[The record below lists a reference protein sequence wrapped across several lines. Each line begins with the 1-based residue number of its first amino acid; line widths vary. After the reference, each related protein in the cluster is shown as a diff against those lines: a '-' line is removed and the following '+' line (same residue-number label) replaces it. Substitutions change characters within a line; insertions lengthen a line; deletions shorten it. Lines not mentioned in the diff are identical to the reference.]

1 MLSFN
6 SLNAWMDNKRLKFQ
20 KMPTSFVAVQKISVW
35 NSLKSP
41 IYSLKEV
48 LRNSYFKRIFKK
60 STFGCKD
67 KSVLNLYLCHVL
79 LFKKLNKSLKHNIN
93 FYIELLPLTK
103 EMFILASVNWV
114 HIDNFWRQ
122 RNRKK
127 NVLIKTT
134 LKDMLRNVMKKINKK
149 LDFNYSSRL
158 GGKKNFRFDIQHL
171 WHHEFGFEE
180 DFKSRYV
187 EWAA

>member
-1 MLSFN
+1 MKCSLATRSSKTQLKSSSKKLTQELRRANFKTTSSGQCSPAWKVLHFGHHKAASLCHAPSSIDFTITILMLSFN

-60 STFGCKD
+60 GTFGCKD

-79 LFKKLNKSLKHNIN
+79 LFKKLNESLKH
-93 FYIELLPLTK
+93 
-103 EMFILASVNWV
+103 
-114 HIDNFWRQ
+114 
-122 RNRKK
+122 
-127 NVLIKTT
+127 
-134 LKDMLRNVMKKINKK
+134 
-149 LDFNYSSRL
+149 
-158 GGKKNFRFDIQHL
+158 
-171 WHHEFGFEE
+171 
-180 DFKSRYV
+180 KS
-187 EWAA
+187 